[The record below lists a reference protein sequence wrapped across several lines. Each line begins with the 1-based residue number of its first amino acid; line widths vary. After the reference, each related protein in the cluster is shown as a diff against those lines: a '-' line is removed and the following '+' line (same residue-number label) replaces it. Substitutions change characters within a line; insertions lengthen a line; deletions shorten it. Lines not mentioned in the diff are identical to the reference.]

1 MLPVI
6 NAARD
11 DDERAASES
20 QIVRKPYP
28 HPGKQDR
35 NGLKAAL

>member
-1 MLPVI
+1 MFPVI
-6 NAARD
+6 NATRD

-35 NGLKAAL
+35 NGLEATL